1 MDRRCVSHE
10 KEENRNQG
18 RFDGFR
24 RRRLE
29 SQQARLQP
37 NGHSARGESRQRR
50 TVDGWMDADAE
61 AKVAKSARWTNTDEL
76 KYPSDFYAVMRLMKQ
91 HGDAKLSQILATFR
105 PLGFIC
111 PQCNGT
117 GTVREKYATDSLA
130 VATGCAEWSY
140 RDAEC
145 TLCRGTGAVAKK
157 LKPKMVQDGWEEA

>member
-1 MDRRCVSHE
+1 MRRKKIVIKGVSMASD
-10 KEENRNQG
+10 EEDWNRNK
-18 RFDGFR
+18 RDYN
-24 RRRLE
+24 LMDI
-29 SQQARLQP
+29 
-37 NGHSARGESRQRR
+37 QR
-50 TVDGWMDADAE
+50 E
-61 AKVAKSARWTNTDEL
+61 AKVAKSAQWTNTDEL